1 MPTGYREP
9 GPELGTLTP
18 CPACPSSVGSAR
30 QPREG
35 VKAIPGEVGDR
46 TGRHLDGPRRWT
58 EKPVS
63 ELRLFTP
70 KEGKENPE
78 EPKS

>member
-1 MPTGYREP
+1 M
-9 GPELGTLTP
+9 
-18 CPACPSSVGSAR
+18 GSAR

-35 VKAIPGEVGDR
+35 VKDITEVGDR
-46 TGRHLDGPRRWT
+46 IEGHPDGPRRPT
-58 EKPVS
+58 DKPVS